1 MRYLI
6 ISVFAFMLSLPV
18 AAQDFQK
25 GLEALQRGDYR
36 FGSSQALVLVR
47 PVTQSLMRKAS

>member
-6 ISVFAFMLSLPV
+6 ISVLAFMLSLPV

-25 GLEALQRGDYR
+25 GVEAYERGDYATALR
-36 FGSSQALVLVR
+36 EFRSMANSSSRCTVSA
-47 PVTQSLMRKAS
+47 TG